1 MVLFLGNDD
10 LQVIQGAVIPV
21 YRRPDLAGR
30 GVLESGIRGQGFP
43 VMCAVSINTIVV
55 DAASFLRDTAPLQP
69 FDIDIK
75 ANSGEDR

>member
-1 MVLFLGNDD
+1 
-10 LQVIQGAVIPV
+10 
-21 YRRPDLAGR
+21 
-30 GVLESGIRGQGFP
+30 
-43 VMCAVSINTIVV
+43 MCAVSINTIVV